1 VFRETERVTPLE
13 LFFDPRLRPGDHT
26 VHRAD
31 GRRTDLGGGRPRR
44 PVVVLG
50 LAGGTAIGV
59 SGGGPTRDHVP
70 RGYRGATPEGAM
82 MGVTSVGHARC
93 ARPQFINPCGE
104 ARCSLLVGYGTADCF
119 ATRADASP
127 GAGWRAGGLRVRARG
142 LRSHVEDPPE
152 EGPVCQERLWGVPL
166 LSAAIDASGY
176 ERPQIQH
183 SYGASGCSP
192 WSDCGPAACDGR
204 TAGMPSVAGIFELAG
219 YARVRDGA
227 FCVAVGGPRGTRAR
241 ETSAGVP
248 GVPLGGW
255 LEVVERPQTSGIR

>member
-142 LRSHVEDPPE
+142 
-152 EGPVCQERLWGVPL
+152 PL
-166 LSAAIDASGY
+166 VLCGRAG
-176 ERPQIQH
+176 RR
-183 SYGASGCSP
+183 
-192 WSDCGPAACDGR
+192 GPARRTGSRGYPGADDPGPDGSKPPIDLHKFSTVPPR
-204 TAGMPSVAGIFELAG
+204 PTFFHGELRRSGPGQTSSVSAPFGA
-219 YARVRDGA
+219 AAAMRVRFIKPNRRLTPD
-227 FCVAVGGPRGTRAR
+227 
-241 ETSAGVP
+241 
-248 GVPLGGW
+248 
-255 LEVVERPQTSGIR
+255 